1 MDGTR
6 VCQHYIV
13 MRPPVIH
20 WTCSRRIL
28 DLGSSDT
35 WQTLRNSQCPIIG
48 SQIKYICISNMFC
61 STDGKSKLKNFST
74 PSHKL
79 LVTNNTRNIKK
90 TLFLESFQDWKNLSI
105 LFLTINYIDRK
116 GSEKVS
122 NYSKRTGRRSYPLMN
137 KWTNSKFFIN
147 NTMSVQKIIEKDH

>member
-1 MDGTR
+1 
-6 VCQHYIV
+6 
-13 MRPPVIH
+13 
-20 WTCSRRIL
+20 
-28 DLGSSDT
+28 
-35 WQTLRNSQCPIIG
+35 
-48 SQIKYICISNMFC
+48 MFY

-90 TLFLESFQDWKNLSI
+90 TLFLESVSRLKKFINP
-105 LFLTINYIDRK
+105 FLTINYIDRK

-137 KWTNSKFFIN
+137 K
-147 NTMSVQKIIEKDH
+147 